1 MLKPFNVNFS
11 YKLKRGG
18 KIYTREYL
26 VFAEDAQSAKRQVR
40 HAENRGC
47 YRFRINS
54 VTPAVHRCTG
64 PACNC

>member
-1 MLKPFNVNFS
+1 MTQSFNVNFS
-11 YKLKRGG
+11 FKLKKGG
-18 KIYTREYL
+18 KIYTREYVVL
-26 VFAEDAQSAKRQVR
+26 ADDERDAKLQVR
-40 HAENRGC
+40 HSENRGC